1 MTTQEQIKQ
10 RIITLLETLPTE
22 RLEEVAH
29 FVASLRARPTPRQP
43 IYTPVALGDLW
54 AGVAVAESDIAEI
67 RKEIWG
73 ALGSANHEP
82 VCNRH
87 PCAALA
93 PRRQHQTV
101 CDRVP
106 HTLVPEMPDAQALYG
121 GLTNAST

>member
-29 FVASLRARPTPRQP
+29 FVASLRTRPTPRQP
-43 IYTPVALGDLW
+43 IYTPVALGGLW

-73 ALGSANHEP
+73 GGFGEREP
-82 VCNRH
+82 
-87 PCAALA
+87 
-93 PRRQHQTV
+93 
-101 CDRVP
+101 
-106 HTLVPEMPDAQALYG
+106 
-121 GLTNAST
+121 